1 MSANVMVYDCFIV
14 YNELD
19 LCEIRFNV
27 LNDVID
33 KFVVVEGTL
42 THTGKQKPL
51 YFNENKERFAR
62 FKDKIIHVVV
72 DDFPQ
77 PPDGYSER
85 DASWMRED
93 FQRNAMIRGLKDARP
108 EDLVLISDVDEI
120 PRPEVIAK
128 AKAANYDGVTA
139 LGIEVFCYYLNF
151 KNYTHYEIS
160 APKLLTYATLIDPIT
175 YEGMRPL
182 VNHDK
187 WVNQGP
193 TTTNIRCIT
202 PKRIIKHAGWHFS
215 YLGGAEAIIRKIGS
229 IAIEYANEK
238 NTNPAW
244 LAEVIEKGE
253 DITGCGGRYFAVPI
267 DNQYPQYVRDN
278 LEKFSTLVYKPDE
291 SYYLRTRWAR
301 KKCFIRGWIRK
312 NGAKLIP
319 RPWKQYIYDKVYC
332 KLVKE
337 PIVM

>member
-1 MSANVMVYDCFIV
+1 MIYDCFIIF
-14 YNELD
+14 NELD
-19 LCEIRFNV
+19 LLEIRFNV
-27 LNDVID
+27 LTDVVD
-33 KFVVVEGTL
+33 WFVVVEGTK
-42 THTGKQKPL
+42 THTGKDKPL
-51 YFNENKERFAR
+51 YFAENKERFSA
-62 FKDKIIHVVV
+62 FEKKIIHVVV

-93 FQRNAMIRGLKDARP
+93 FQRNAMIRGLKDAKP
-108 EDLVLISDVDEI
+108 NDLILISDVDEI

-160 APKLLTYATLIDPIT
+160 APKLLTYATLIDPFT

-182 VNHDK
+182 VNHDM

-202 PKRIIKHAGWHFS
+202 PKRILKHAGWHFS
-215 YLGGAEAIIRKIGS
+215 YLGGADAIIRKIGS
-229 IAIEYANEK
+229 IAIEYANDK
-238 NTNPAW
+238 NTNAAW
-244 LAEVIEKGE
+244 IKEVIENGE
-253 DITGCGGRYFAVPI
+253 DITGCGGRYFAVPL
-267 DNQYPQYVRDN
+267 DERRYPKYL
-278 LEKFSTLVYKPDE
+278 LENRGKYAALICEPDDAYYK
-291 SYYLRTRWAR
+291 RTYWAR
-301 KKCFIRGWIRK
+301 RKCFVRGWIRK

-319 RPWKQYIYDKVYC
+319 RPFKQFIYDQVYC
-332 KLVKE
+332 RIVKD